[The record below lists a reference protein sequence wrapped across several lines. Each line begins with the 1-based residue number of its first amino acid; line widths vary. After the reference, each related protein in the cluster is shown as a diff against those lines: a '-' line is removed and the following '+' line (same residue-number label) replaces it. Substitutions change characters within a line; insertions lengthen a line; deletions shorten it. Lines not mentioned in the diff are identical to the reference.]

1 MTTRICKLLKYGVV
15 TLAAQTVLMGGN
27 ALAQSTTGS
36 LTGEAPRD
44 NTTIFIRSDTG
55 LSREIPVD
63 SRGRYLIQ
71 QLPLGTYQ
79 VQLKRN
85 GQVIES
91 RDGVVLTVNS
101 TTDVSFG
108 NQNQKLEMVTV
119 ESNATRRLVDMGSV
133 DSRTVITAAQLDR
146 LPLGHS
152 AEAIAKLAPGVVG
165 NGGGFSGPTGE
176 SLLSFGGA
184 SVSENAYYING
195 FNTTN
200 SLSGFGGITLPYS
213 VVDQQEVFTGG
224 FGAKYGRSAG
234 GVINAIGKRG
244 TSEWRFGGRAYVEP
258 RGARSKEGDV
268 YYPGTPDLY
277 NPKSLNRE
285 SVSTQSIYAGGPLI
299 ADKLFFF
306 GAYEQETSKGTTV
319 GGKEDADAFTSTDYR
334 HRQPRWYAKLDWNIT
349 DDHLLEFTS
358 ASSRRNTRGNLYA
371 FNYDTVQRGD
381 ARGEANETRTGGEF
395 WSAKYT
401 GYLTDKLTVSALY
414 GRSKLRDYVGTP
426 DYDPTTI
433 YLANI
438 GDQNPLYT
446 LGTPIQNNQTTQN
459 VSDPGR
465 RILSNNLRLDLNY
478 VWGRHNITAGIDNQT
493 SRAVNYGERASGP
506 EGFYWDYRHANP
518 NELLSS
524 GLGVPA
530 TAGFPNGQDG
540 YYVIRQDYLY
550 ESTVES
556 AQRAQYIEDNW
567 QMTDKLLLS
576 LGLRLDQFTNYNGD
590 HDAYIKQTKGQWAP
604 RVGFSF
610 DVNGDGSAKLF
621 GNLGRYYLA
630 LPLRPAFGSAGAP
643 LSTSTFY
650 TYGGIDA
657 KGYPINLTKMAGP
670 VSALNYFGK
679 LPDPKTVATE
689 GIKPSFQDEMILGF
703 TSALDKRW
711 VVGVKGT
718 YRTLRAGIDDY
729 CDSATVFAKAHT
741 MGFDVTQESNPVS
754 CWLFNPGRANTFT
767 LVDTHGEYV
776 SVPMSREE
784 MGMPAYS
791 RKYQALNLA
800 LEHPFHNGW
809 YGKVDYT
816 YSKSYGTTEG
826 QVVTGIQQDSV
837 STTIDWDFAQ
847 LMEHTYGPQSND
859 HRHQLKLLGYY
870 QVTPEWLVSANFSL
884 VSGAPRVS
892 LGSYIDPSDPANT
905 DPVGY
910 GPTYY
915 HSYKGEPSPPGS
927 RGRLPWTTQL
937 DLGFA
942 YKPALAGGKLKFSVD
957 VFNVLN
963 GKASQ
968 WEYPHSEDG
977 RDYPLP
983 LYGAALLRQA
993 PRSVRVGVSYD
1004 F

>member
-1 MTTRICKLLKYGVV
+1 MTTRISKLLRYGILS
-15 TLAAQTVLMGGN
+15 LAVQTVLMGGS
-27 ALAQSTTGS
+27 AHAQSTTGS
-36 LTGEAPRD
+36 LSGEAPND

-55 LSREIPVD
+55 FAREVPVD
-63 SRGRYLIQ
+63 SRGRYLIP

-85 GQVIES
+85 GQVVES

-101 TTDVSFG
+101 NTDVSFG
-108 NQNQKLEMVTV
+108 SQTQKLDLVTV
-119 ESNATRRLVDMGSV
+119 QSNAARRLIDVGSV
-133 DSRTVITAAQLDR
+133 DSRTVLTAAQLDR

-165 NGGGFSGPTGE
+165 NGGGFSGPTGDG
-176 SLLSFGGA
+176 LLSFGGA
-184 SVSENAYYING
+184 SVSENAYYVNG

-234 GVINAIGKRG
+234 GVINAVGKRG
-244 TSEWRFGGRAYVEP
+244 TNEWRFGARAYIEP
-258 RGARSKEGDV
+258 QAARSSEADIH
-268 YYPGTPDLY
+268 YPGTHELY
-277 NPKSLNRE
+277 NPKRLNRQT
-285 SVSTQSIYAGGPLI
+285 VSTQSVYAGGPLI
-299 ADKLFFF
+299 ADRLYFF
-306 GAYEQETSKGTTV
+306 GAYEQELSRGTAI
-319 GGKEDADAFTSTDYR
+319 GGKEEADAFTATDYR

-349 DDHLLEFTS
+349 DEHLLEFTS
-358 ASSRRNTRGNLYA
+358 ASSRRITSGKLYG
-371 FNYDTVQRGD
+371 FDYDTVQRGEAHGD
-381 ARGEANETRTGGEF
+381 ANVTKTGGEF

-401 GYLTDKLTVSALY
+401 GYLTDKLTASALY
-414 GRSKLRDYVGTP
+414 GRSKLLDYVGTP
-426 DYDPTTI
+426 GYDPSTI

-438 GDQNPLYT
+438 ANQNPAFT
-446 LGTPIQNNQTTQN
+446 NGTPIRNNQTTQN
-459 VSDPGR
+459 ISDPGR
-465 RILSNNLRLDLNY
+465 AIQSNNLRLDLNY
-478 VWGRHNITAGIDNQT
+478 VWGRHNVTIGIDNQT

-506 EGFYWDYRHANP
+506 EGFYWDYGRANASEP
-518 NELLSS
+518 LSS

-556 AQRAQYIEDNW
+556 TQRAQYIEDNW
-567 QMTDKLLLS
+567 QVTDKLLLS
-576 LGLRLDQFTNYNGD
+576 LGLRLDQFTNYNGN

-604 RVGFSF
+604 RLGFSF
-610 DVNGDGSAKLF
+610 NPNGDGTSKFF
-621 GNLGRYYLA
+621 GNIGRYYLA

-643 LSTSTFY
+643 LSTQTYY

-657 KGYPINLTKMAGP
+657 KGYPTNLTKMAGP
-670 VSALNYFGK
+670 VSALNYFGH

-689 GIKPSFQDEMILGF
+689 GIKPSFQDELILGF
-703 TSALDKRW
+703 TSALNPQW

-729 CDSATVFAKAHT
+729 CDSATVFAKAQS

-767 LVDTHGEYV
+767 LVDTSGHYV

-784 MGMPAYS
+784 MRMPKYS
-791 RKYQALNLA
+791 RKYQALNIA

-837 STTIDWDFAQ
+837 STTIDWDFAE

-859 HRHQLKLLGYY
+859 HRHQLKLFGYY
-870 QVTPEWLVSANFSL
+870 QATPEWMVSGNLSF

-892 LGSYIDPSDPANT
+892 LGSYIDPNDPTNT

-915 HSYKGEPSPPGS
+915 HSYKGQPSPPGAL
-927 RGRLPWTTQL
+927 GRLPWMTQL
-937 DLGFA
+937 DLGLA
-942 YKPALAGGKLKFSVD
+942 YRPALAGGKLKFSVD

-963 GKASQ
+963 GKAAL
-968 WEYPHSEDG
+968 WEYPHSEYG

-983 LYGAALLRQA
+983 LFSAALLRQS